1 MFTLDFVC
9 SAPTFLP
16 RSGKRGG
23 QKRVEARSL
32 HGASTFEALLLLE
45 TLTFLVTQS
54 VERDR
59 GRRPLAAAEPR
70 SPNANVGRSRGEGFR
85 PQVSITPT
93 STLEPT
99 ICVPD
104 GMLVLWPSGAGDWDG
119 DWEQREFRI
128 APVSARLFPCS
139 FSAIFL
145 AVFAICAAANGARL
159 PAQTQIP
166 PHLSPFAS
174 TMTQQLLQ
182 GFSASPCLPLPPS
195 LPHLLLPPLT
205 SLLHHA
211 HQTKQIFFFFPQPDS
226 ETQQNIEAS
235 ERDSEFILAE
245 NLLCKMSLG
254 NKEKVTELRDE
265 GFKDTE
271 L

>member
-1 MFTLDFVC
+1 ML
-9 SAPTFLP
+9 SALP
-16 RSGKRGG
+16 RRSCRATASAVVRNVS
-23 QKRVEARSL
+23 KRVPSKALRLLRLFFSL
-32 HGASTFEALLLLE
+32 FSNI
-45 TLTFLVTQS
+45 LVIPS

-104 GMLVLWPSGAGDWDG
+104 GMLVLWPSGAG

-195 LPHLLLPPLT
+195 PPPPPSYLAAT
-205 SLLHHA
+205 PRSSDKA
-211 HQTKQIFFFFPQPDS
+211 DFFFSSLNPIQKRNKILKHPS
-226 ETQQNIEAS
+226 GTAS
-235 ERDSEFILAE
+235 SFWLKTFSA
-245 NLLCKMSLG
+245 NC
-254 NKEKVTELRDE
+254 
-265 GFKDTE
+265 
-271 L
+271 